1 MHISTWV
8 APPSYTLFKKKRNFN
23 LSIFPGAPGSVTWHR
38 VLMILFAF
46 SNNHQYTR
54 QMNIFH
60 HFTNVVFPFE
70 KNENSPLN
78 CIRRT
83 FSIVG
88 HLHAGNIIVE
98 DNRIKLLDLENW
110 LLGLPSYY
118 RCYIT
123 QLKKINVSTA
133 LFFSISPIIKP
144 STIIDHFT
152 MVRQTLWNVPS
163 PC

>member
-1 MHISTWV
+1 MLN
-8 APPSYTLFKKKRNFN
+8 LFVCHDLYILNAVDMKR
-23 LSIFPGAPGSVTWHR
+23 LTQA
-38 VLMILFAF
+38 
-46 SNNHQYTR
+46 
-54 QMNIFH
+54 
-60 HFTNVVFPFE
+60 
-70 KNENSPLN
+70 
-78 CIRRT
+78 

-133 LFFSISPIIKP
+133 LSCVTYVHIITVYQKGQLK
-144 STIIDHFT
+144 TED
-152 MVRQTLWNVPS
+152 
-163 PC
+163 